1 MAKNYPE
8 HASNERTFLAWVR
21 TIMAIVSFGLVIA
34 RLGQAETAMLVQV
47 VLLVVGGIG
56 IILAYY
62 RMRSLKVQIDRDNPD
77 EDVSQAADIA
87 LVLLVLVLFLVFAWL
102 VISGP

>member
-1 MAKNYPE
+1 MAKNYQD

-34 RLGQAETAMLVQV
+34 RLGQMEAAMFVQV

-62 RMRSLKVQIDRDNPD
+62 RMRSLKAQIDRENPD
-77 EDVSQAADIA
+77 EEVSQAADIA
-87 LVLLVLVLFLVFAWL
+87 LVLMVLVLFLVFAWL
-102 VISGP
+102 VVLGR

>member
-8 HASNERTFLAWVR
+8 HASNERTFLAWIR

-34 RLGQAETAMLVQV
+34 RLGQIEAAMFVQI

-62 RMRSLKVQIDRDNPD
+62 RMRSLKAQIDREDPD
-77 EDVSQAADIA
+77 EDVSQTADVA
-87 LVLLVLVLFLVFAWL
+87 LVFLVLVLFIVFAWL
-102 VISGP
+102 VISGR

>member
-1 MAKNYPE
+1 MAKHYQD

-34 RLGQAETAMLVQV
+34 RLGQMEAAMFVQV

-62 RMRSLKVQIDRDNPD
+62 RMRSLKAQIDRENPD
-77 EDVSQAADIA
+77 EEVSQAADIA
-87 LVLLVLVLFLVFAWL
+87 LVLMVLVLFLVFAWL
-102 VISGP
+102 VVLGR